1 MTITEDNG
9 KPTFTLHDVE
19 LRGSFDLHF
28 ANGKWQIRNFQFQET
43 KISGTDFKKLAVASK
58 EEKDVV
64 LKLKDGKGKARI
76 ISLYYVPISG
86 TLWDISI
93 NLVGWDIS

>member
-9 KPTFTLHDVE
+9 KSTFTLHGVE

-28 ANGKWQIRNFQFQET
+28 TKGKWQIRNFQFQET
-43 KISGTDFKKLAVASK
+43 KISGTDLKKLANASK
-58 EEKDVV
+58 EKKDVV
-64 LKLKDGKGKARI
+64 LKLKNGEGKAKI
-76 ISLYYVPISG
+76 ISLYYVPTSG

-93 NLVGWDIS
+93 NLVKWNVS